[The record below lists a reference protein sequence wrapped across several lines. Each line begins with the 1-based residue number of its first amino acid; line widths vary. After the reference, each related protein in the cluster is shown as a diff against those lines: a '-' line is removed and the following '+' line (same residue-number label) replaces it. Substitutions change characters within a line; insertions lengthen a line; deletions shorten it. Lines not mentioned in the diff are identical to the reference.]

1 MRKALI
7 IGANSDIAFE
17 FSKILAKNNYN
28 LILASRNMVELK
40 DKKKF
45 FESYSK
51 ISCKIYYFD
60 IEKFDTFK
68 DFISSIDLDI
78 DTILVS
84 AGYLEKNE
92 INFEKIE
99 NINFYGPKKIIEEII
114 LNKDFQTIKHVIA
127 ISSIAA
133 DKKNISNNTYSFS
146 KKRFSQFLK
155 TFSNKKLNK
164 TIIIKDI
171 KPGYVSTKMTKN
183 FQLIKFLISSPSFV
197 AKKIFLSLDSN
208 KREVYV
214 PIYWKLIVT
223 IYNLIPSVFLK
234 K

>member
-78 DTILVS
+78 DTILV
-84 AGYLEKNE
+84 
-92 INFEKIE
+92 
-99 NINFYGPKKIIEEII
+99 
-114 LNKDFQTIKHVIA
+114 
-127 ISSIAA
+127 
-133 DKKNISNNTYSFS
+133 
-146 KKRFSQFLK
+146 
-155 TFSNKKLNK
+155 
-164 TIIIKDI
+164 
-171 KPGYVSTKMTKN
+171 
-183 FQLIKFLISSPSFV
+183 
-197 AKKIFLSLDSN
+197 
-208 KREVYV
+208 
-214 PIYWKLIVT
+214 
-223 IYNLIPSVFLK
+223 
-234 K
+234 